1 MMTAERFAQ
10 IVEAHGAE
18 PRRWPADERAA
29 AQAFARAHAEAADP
43 VLRAARNLDAAMDAY
58 AVEAR
63 APDLQARILTALPG
77 NDNWRRWR
85 APLAAGLAAACAAG
99 VLVGANISR
108 TVITDARTDAVI
120 SATLGDDNAAMAAL
134 DGEKG

>member
-10 IVEAHGAE
+10 IVEAYGAE
-18 PRRWPADERAA
+18 PRRWPAGERAE
-29 AQAFARAHAEAADP
+29 AEAFMLADP
-43 VLRAARNLDAAMDAY
+43 EAAGPALQTAHGFDLTLDAYVAPLA
-58 AVEAR
+58 
-63 APDLQARILTALPG
+63 APDLSARILRALPG

-99 VLVGANISR
+99 VLVGANVSR
-108 TVITDARTDAVI
+108 AVITDARTDAVI
-120 SATLGDDNAAMAAL
+120 SATLGDDNAASAAL